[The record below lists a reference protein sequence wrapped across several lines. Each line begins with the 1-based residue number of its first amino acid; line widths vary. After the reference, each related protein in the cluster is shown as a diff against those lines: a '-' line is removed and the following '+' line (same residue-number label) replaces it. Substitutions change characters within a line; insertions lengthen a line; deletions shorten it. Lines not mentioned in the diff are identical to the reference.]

1 MAQQGVKSMFVTFEA
16 DTAETQA
23 AITRVDKRLDVLN
36 AKAKVTKANTLAA
49 GKAAKL
55 GIFRG
60 GVGGV
65 TAADGAVTL
74 SRGKFTIGGGFLRGA
89 GGALVLLSGVAHGT
103 VAIAEAYERF
113 TETKRMYGTQ
123 EAQTRFAAAANRV
136 FMSPFRMVYN
146 LGTGAISA
154 IMKASTGSEEEALD
168 YRIRANQLWD
178 ETAGRFSMSSQEREE
193 KWERYR
199 EALRAAKEE
208 AAAYLRKEMEDLAT
222 VRPTNVRLRTSEDV
236 AAYKEALRQ
245 KNGGIIARDA
255 AELEKAA
262 RLEVKRTWAED

>member
-1 MAQQGVKSMFVTFEA
+1 MTTQGQRIVFDTN
-16 DTAETQA
+16 TAEAQA
-23 AITRVDKRLDVLN
+23 AIARVDKRLDVLN
-36 AKAKVTKANTLAA
+36 AKAKLAKANTTSALAKQLKPT
-49 GKAAKL
+49 GE
-55 GIFRG
+55 IG
-60 GVGGV
+60 GVGVAGGV
-65 TAADGAVTL
+65 LKLGN
-74 SRGKFTIGGGFLRGA
+74 GKFTVSGGFLRGA
-89 GGALVLLSGVAHGT
+89 GGALVLVSGVAHGT
-103 VAIAEAYERF
+103 KAIAEAYERY
-113 TETKRMYGTQ
+113 TETKAKYGAQ
-123 EAQTRFAAAANRV
+123 EAQTRFAAATNRV

-146 LGTGAISA
+146 LGTGAIA
-154 IMKASTGSEEEALD
+154 AVMKAATGNEEEALD

-178 ETAGRFSMSSQEREE
+178 DTLGRFSMSSQEREE

-208 AAAYLRKEMEDLAT
+208 AAAYLRKEMEDLAA
-222 VRPTNVRLRTSEDV
+222 VRPANVRLRTSEDV